1 MDVGFGQNI
10 FICTL
15 NIFFP
20 VSHPVVTAIF
30 PKVIIMLFC
39 YTGFIVSLYLKNSI
53 KALVLLQGDRL
64 LLTNKSRE
72 FLTLI

>member
-10 FICTL
+10 VIGTL
-15 NIFFP
+15 NIFFS
-20 VSHPVVTAIF
+20 VSHPVIAAIF
-30 PKVIIMLFC
+30 PKVTIMLFC
-39 YTGFIVSLYLKNSI
+39 YICLIVSLYLKNSI